1 MGRSSSVDNAP
12 QLFPGSL
19 ALPRYDPQ
27 RSASG
32 PTSSSCHPK
41 AFRPQTKDKV
51 VVQICL
57 QSESGMHQDR
67 VFNVCM
73 LRNTKCIKKKKKKS
87 LKEGNSW
94 ATFKET
100 TMTGSTSGAAEP
112 APQCWELHILHRP
125 LMRPEKV
132 VIKLNA

>member
-1 MGRSSSVDNAP
+1 
-12 QLFPGSL
+12 
-19 ALPRYDPQ
+19 
-27 RSASG
+27 
-32 PTSSSCHPK
+32 
-41 AFRPQTKDKV
+41 
-51 VVQICL
+51 
-57 QSESGMHQDR
+57 MHQDR
-67 VFNVCM
+67 VYVAEY
-73 LRNTKCIKKKKKKS
+73 KCSFFLNKKKE
-87 LKEGNSW
+87 LERGRNSW